1 MSSRFSD
8 EDVQRIGETIGD
20 GLAEIRAN
28 AARVP
33 EIEKKVDIL
42 TDRLNVL
49 TNHLTKPKRRLPFP
63 RNREVPLTPTM
74 VPDDD

>member
-1 MSSRFSD
+1 MSSKFSD
-8 EDVQRIGETIGD
+8 EDVQRIGQTIGD

-42 TDRLNVL
+42 TERHFESLDRGMVVDAIGM
-49 TNHLTKPKRRLPFP
+49 NHSAQSR
-63 RNREVPLTPTM
+63 
-74 VPDDD
+74 